1 MRPFIEIPPDR
12 WPEGHDTV
20 TSIRVRVLKNDA
32 FLVQVFAEPN
42 GYYRLSVNAVKQRF
56 GVWKDGITWD
66 QLQEIKRLTGYGDLC
81 AVEIYPPD
89 EHLVNVANLR
99 HLWIV
104 PEPPFMWKKDSPI

>member
-1 MRPFIEIPPDR
+1 MTMQPFTEIPPET
-12 WPEGHDTV
+12 WPDVGSGGA
-20 TSIRVRVLKNDA
+20 SIRIKAFRNDA

-66 QLQEIKRLTGYGDLC
+66 QLQEIKRLVGYGNLC

-104 PEPPFMWKKDSPI
+104 PDPPFMWRK